1 MIYISSVT
9 KYNLPNLAATA
20 DKATRKALDELA
32 ELVSYLRVWK
42 IDKHVHIDP
51 LMPPTESYHRNLFF
65 QVSDLIIYISL
76 YI

>member
-1 MIYISSVT
+1 MKYI
-9 KYNLPNLAATA
+9 LPNKATTA

-65 QVSDLIIYISL
+65 QVLNVIILHFS
-76 YI
+76 